1 MQGSEPIAPG
11 ASTFWNVMRKPEHDI
26 EPRGAAEVA
35 PISGCRPRH
44 VRSAEGWAD
53 LYEHNWARVLRYV
66 RRLIGGSAR
75 ASAEDL
81 THEAFLVAFAS
92 WENFRGSSAA
102 STWLCGIAFKLVRRH
117 LMREAVASRMLGQ
130 LAAYDD
136 ATQVDQTPP
145 DTLHDLRETET
156 ALLSAAQELPSS
168 LQDAFVLHCLVG
180 LSAEEAAA
188 ELGVSRGNLRVRVA
202 RARVLVKQRLAATSR
217 PE

>member
-1 MQGSEPIAPG
+1 
-11 ASTFWNVMRKPEHDI
+11 MRKSEHDI
-26 EPRGAAEVA
+26 EPREAAELA
-35 PISGCRPRH
+35 PIGGCMRLHP
-44 VRSAEGWAD
+44 RSAEGWAD

-66 RRLIGGSAR
+66 RRLIGNSGG

-81 THEAFLVAFAS
+81 THEAFLIAFAT

-117 LMREAVASRMLGQ
+117 LMREAIASRMLGQ
-130 LAAYDD
+130 FAACDS
-136 ATQVDQTPP
+136 ATQLSQAPP
-145 DTLHDLRETET
+145 DTLHDLRETEL
-156 ALLSAAQELPSS
+156 ALLNAARELPGS
-168 LQDAFVLHCLVG
+168 LQEAFVLHCLAG

-202 RARVLVKQRLAATSR
+202 RARVLVKQRLATRRR

>member
-1 MQGSEPIAPG
+1 
-11 ASTFWNVMRKPEHDI
+11 MRKSEHDT
-26 EPRGAAEVA
+26 EPREAAELA
-35 PISGCRPRH
+35 PISGCRRLH

-66 RRLIGGSAR
+66 RRLIGSSGG

-81 THEAFLVAFAS
+81 THEAFLIAFAS
-92 WENFRGSSAA
+92 WENFRGSSTA

-117 LMREAVASRMLGQ
+117 LMREAIASRMLGQ
-130 LAAYDD
+130 LAAYDS
-136 ATQVDQTPP
+136 ATQLGQAPP
-145 DTLHDLRETET
+145 DTLHDLRETEL
-156 ALLSAAQELPSS
+156 ALLNAAQELPGS
-168 LQDAFVLHCLVG
+168 LQEAFVLHCLAG

-202 RARVLVKQRLAATSR
+202 RARVLVKQRLAARRR